1 MTTTPAKVPSKEG
14 SFGLILKSK
23 QNALRNFLGN
33 DENAL
38 KFMSSV
44 MNCIQKTPGLLEC
57 AQPSL
62 LGAFMEAA
70 ALGLMP
76 GGQAGDCYVLP
87 YRTKNG
93 MMAQFQMGY
102 KGFKTLAFRS
112 GIARIGAEVVYE
124 NDFYEEE
131 RGTAPKIVHRPPL
144 KGERGEAYRVYA
156 WAEIAKGDI
165 VFVSMSKEEVLKI
178 KAMSKAKDSGPW
190 ASGDPMLWMWKKTAL
205 KQLAKLLPT
214 SDKLE
219 RAVYVDN
226 VNERGGYIKSE
237 GELDEVPFEPKS
249 SEEKISEGNAKKEA
263 MRKKPTATA
272 PKEPEQAVDSETGEI
287 QEEAPKAPE
296 APVRPEDD
304 LPFPA
309 DEE

>member
-1 MTTTPAKVPSKEG
+1 MTTDVPKPAPSKEG
-14 SFGLILKSK
+14 AFGLILQSK

-33 DENAL
+33 EENAL

-44 MNCIQKTPGLLEC
+44 MNCIQKTPALLEC
-57 AQPSL
+57 SQPSL

-76 GGQAGDCYVLP
+76 GGQSGDCYVLP

-112 GIARIGAEVVYE
+112 GISRMGAELVCV

-131 RGTAPKIVHRPPL
+131 RGTNPRITHRTPV
-144 KGERGEAYRVYA
+144 KGERGEPYRVYA
-156 WAEIAKGDI
+156 WAEIAKGDM
-165 VFVSMSKEEVLKI
+165 VFVSMDKEEVMKI
-178 KAMSKAKDSGPW
+178 KAMSKSKDSGPW
-190 ASGDPMLWMWKKTAL
+190 ASGDPMLWMWKKTAI

-226 VNERGGYIKSE
+226 VNERGGYMK
-237 GELDEVPFEPKS
+237 GENELVEVPFEPKS
-249 SEEKISEGNAKKEA
+249 SDEKIEDGNAKKES
-263 MRKKPTATA
+263 MRVKAKEVKGS
-272 PKEPEQAVDSETGEI
+272 PKEEVDPVTGEI
-287 QEEAPKAPE
+287 SPAPNAP
-296 APVRPEDD
+296 AGNADD
-304 LPFPA
+304 LPFPPK
-309 DEE
+309 EQ